1 MSKVL
6 LTRPTFDGLETSK
19 VLQTFNIESLCIPL
33 LEIKKKIHNPIL
45 YSEYDIFLFTSKNG
59 VRNFKIN
66 VKKLSMDKLIFAV
79 GNETKNLLLDHG
91 YKNIISTDG
100 NLENLKKGIIK
111 YLKKGLKYYTQH
123 LQ

>member
-45 YSEYDIFLFTSKNG
+45 YSEYDIFYLQ
-59 VRNFKIN
+59 VR
-66 VKKLSMDKLIFAV
+66 M
-79 GNETKNLLLDHG
+79 G
-91 YKNIISTDG
+91 
-100 NLENLKKGIIK
+100 
-111 YLKKGLKYYTQH
+111 
-123 LQ
+123 

>member
-45 YSEYDIFLFTSKNG
+45 I
-59 VRNFKIN
+59 
-66 VKKLSMDKLIFAV
+66 LSMIFF
-79 GNETKNLLLDHG
+79 
-91 YKNIISTDG
+91 
-100 NLENLKKGIIK
+100 
-111 YLKKGLKYYTQH
+111 YLQVRMG
-123 LQ
+123 